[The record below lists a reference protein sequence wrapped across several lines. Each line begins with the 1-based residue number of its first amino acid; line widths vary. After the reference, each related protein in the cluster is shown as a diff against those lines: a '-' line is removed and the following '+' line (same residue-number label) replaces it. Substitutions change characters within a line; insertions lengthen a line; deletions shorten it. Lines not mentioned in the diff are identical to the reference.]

1 MVKDGS
7 LMSSV
12 LENFKNSVP
21 EHTTGIK
28 VIGKL
33 SSYETVKCI
42 VTVNGVDHI
51 LHSVPDWKRDVCMT
65 VAITKMKTDL
75 DSDLPL
81 NAML

>member
-7 LMSSV
+7 LMTSI

-21 EHTTGIK
+21 EYTTGIK

-42 VTVNGVDHI
+42 VTVNSIDHI
-51 LHSVPDWKRDVCMT
+51 LYSVPDWKRDVCMT